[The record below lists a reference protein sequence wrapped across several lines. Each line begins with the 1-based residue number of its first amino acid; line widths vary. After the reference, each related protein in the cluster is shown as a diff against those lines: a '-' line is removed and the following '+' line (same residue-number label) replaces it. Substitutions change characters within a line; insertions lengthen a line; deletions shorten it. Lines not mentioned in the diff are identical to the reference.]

1 MLATFD
7 ETVRFHGHSCPG
19 LAIGYRMTC
28 AALAALQALR
38 STDEEI
44 VAIVE
49 NNACGVDA
57 VQFVAGCTFGKGNL
71 VFRDWGKHVYTLYSR
86 KTGAGVRVSFH
97 GRGIPEGMRDD
108 RLAFTRWVLA
118 APVDALLAIAEVVIA
133 EPEPARIHRSEICAV
148 CGEAVMETRL
158 REIGG
163 RQVCIPCASKST
175 APPA

>member
-1 MLATFD
+1 MTATFD

-28 AALAALQALR
+28 AALEALQALR
-38 STDEEI
+38 PADEEI

-86 KTGAGVRVSFH
+86 TTGRGVRVSFH
-97 GRGIPEGMRDD
+97 GRGIPEGLRDD
-108 RLAFTRWVLA
+108 REAFTAWVLA
-118 APVDALLAIAEVVIA
+118 AHADALLTISEVAID
-133 EPEPARIHRSEICAV
+133 EPEPARIHRSENCAV
-148 CGEAVMETRL
+148 CGEPVMETRL

-163 RQVCIPCASKST
+163 RQVCIPCSGK
-175 APPA
+175 